1 MVNGRPMLGIHGMG
15 HVQMY
20 VLRDLVVEGEWR
32 EADKLPGT
40 TRARAIMHQLRRRGL
55 AYRESGS
62 FAGGDAVFRPMDAA
76 DQWFVQYGYLLNRYA
91 DTPFVYLNTTTY
103 IP

>member
-1 MVNGRPMLGIHGMG
+1 MVNGRPVRGTQGMG

-32 EADKLPGT
+32 EADRLPGT
-40 TRARAIMHQLRRRGL
+40 IRARAIMHQLRRRGL

-62 FAGGDAVFRPMDAA
+62 FAGGDAVFGPTDAA
-76 DQWFVQYGYLLNRYA
+76 DKWFAEYGYQFTRYA
-91 DTPFVYLNTTTY
+91 DTPFVYLHTKTY

>member
-1 MVNGRPMLGIHGMG
+1 MVNGRPMRGIQGMG

-40 TRARAIMHQLRRRGL
+40 VRARAIMHQLRRRGL
-55 AYRESGS
+55 ARLVSGDDIS
-62 FAGGDAVFRPMDAA
+62 GDAVYRPTETA
-76 DQWFVQYGYLLNRYA
+76 DEWFLSHGYTIKRFA
-91 DTPFVYLNTTTY
+91 DTPFVYLKTTTY